1 MKAIRTLGN
10 GLYGVGWLGVIVG
23 GITCAVGY
31 LNKAH
36 ALTALGRGTAGVGL
50 VRVVLGK
57 LLR

>member
-23 GITCAVGY
+23 GVACAVGY
-31 LNKAH
+31 FNNAH
-36 ALTALGRGTAGVGL
+36 ALTALGMGTAGVGL
-50 VRVVLGK
+50 VMVVLGK